1 MSESDDQT
9 KSSTG
14 DGLVGLVQRHF
25 QSSRDVRLGI
35 CLLNAGAYDQAAAA
49 FAAAACLDAS
59 GMSLPSYLAACHVGR
74 GKFDAAAGEFRRAS
88 ENAPHRADPSIREA
102 LALQSIGRKDD
113 AVVVL
118 RRGIAVN
125 SENAE
130 LHFQLGVLL
139 AAEDDHEEAE
149 LRFTQAIN
157 LDRNHTEAH
166 VTLGMCCGVRGAPDE
181 ALEHLRQ
188 AQSRRPRD
196 ARIGMLLA
204 HAAKAARQQGHTVG
218 FCASM
223 PDDEP
228 EQDALGMAE
237 LSQVIEEDADFVDAF
252 LSIRL
257 DDVQEGLFGVLLGTI
272 RVALERQPEHAEL
285 HFHCGRVLDRLG
297 RRTDAI
303 DANEEAVRLNPR
315 FTRALIELAKLYQAT
330 DRRIDAA
337 TRLEQAV
344 AAGAEYADVYFML
357 GNLYRDRGDFDQA
370 RGAYGDALRINS
382 EYVAAQEAL
391 ATLRK

>member
-1 MSESDDQT
+1 MSESDGQT

-14 DGLVGLVQRHF
+14 NGLLGLVKRHF
-25 QSSRDVRLGI
+25 QSSRDIRLGI

-49 FAAAACLDAS
+49 FATAASLDAS
-59 GMSLPSYLAACHVGR
+59 SMSLPSFLAACHVGR
-74 GKFDAAAGEFRRAS
+74 GRFDAAAKEFRRAS
-88 ENAPHRADPSIREA
+88 ENAPHRTDPWIREA
-102 LALQSIGRKDD
+102 IALQSIGRQDD
-113 AVVVL
+113 AIAVL
-118 RRGIAVN
+118 RRGFAVN

-139 AAEDDHEEAE
+139 AAQDNHEEAE

-157 LDRNHTEAH
+157 LDKNHTEAH

-181 ALEHLRQ
+181 ALKHLRQ

-204 HAAKAARQQGHTVG
+204 HAAKAARQQGHTVEL
-218 FCASM
+218 CAAM

-228 EQDALGMAE
+228 EQDALGMEE
-237 LSQVIEEDADFVDAF
+237 LSRVIEEDADFVDAF
-252 LSIRL
+252 LSIQL
-257 DDVQEGLFGVLLGTI
+257 DDVQEGLFAVLLGTI

-285 HFHCGRVLDRLG
+285 HFHCGRVLDKLG
-297 RRTDAI
+297 RRADAI
-303 DANEEAVRLNPR
+303 DANEKAVRLNPR

-357 GNLYRDRGDFDQA
+357 GNLYQGRGDFEQA
-370 RGAYGDALRINS
+370 RGAYGNALRINS
-382 EYVAAQEAL
+382 KFVAAQDAL
-391 ATLRK
+391 ATLRN

>member
-1 MSESDDQT
+1 MPESEGQT
-9 KSSTG
+9 KSSPG
-14 DGLVGLVQRHF
+14 IGLLQLVQRHF
-25 QSSRDVRLGI
+25 QSSRDIRRGI
-35 CLLNAGAYDQAAAA
+35 CLLNAGAYDQAAAT
-49 FAAAACLDAS
+49 FAAAASLHAS
-59 GMSLPSYLAACHVGR
+59 NMSLPSFLAACHVGR
-74 GKFDAAAGEFRRAS
+74 GRFDAAAQEFRRAS
-88 ENAPHRADPSIREA
+88 ENEPHRADPWIREA
-102 LALQSIGRKDD
+102 LALQSIGRRDD
-113 AVVVL
+113 AIAIL
-118 RRGIAVN
+118 RRGVAVN

-139 AAEDDHEEAE
+139 AVQDDHEEAE

-157 LDRNHTEAH
+157 LDKNHTDAR
-166 VTLGMCCGVRGAPDE
+166 VSLGMSCGVRGAPDE
-181 ALEHLRQ
+181 ALKHLRQ

-196 ARIGMLLA
+196 ARIGLLLA
-204 HAAKAARQQGHTVG
+204 HAAKAARQQGHIVG
-218 FCASM
+218 LCAAM

-228 EQDALGMAE
+228 EQDTLGMEE
-237 LSQVIEEDADFVDAF
+237 LSRVIEENADFVDAF

-257 DDVQEGLFGVLLGTI
+257 DDVQEGLFAVLLGTI

-285 HFHCGRVLDRLG
+285 HFHCGRVLDKLG
-297 RRTDAI
+297 RRADAI

-344 AAGAEYADVYFML
+344 AQGAEYADVYFML

-370 RGAYGDALRINS
+370 RGAYGNALRINS

-391 ATLRK
+391 ATLRN

>member
-1 MSESDDQT
+1 M
-9 KSSTG
+9 
-14 DGLVGLVQRHF
+14 
-25 QSSRDVRLGI
+25 
-35 CLLNAGAYDQAAAA
+35 
-49 FAAAACLDAS
+49 
-59 GMSLPSYLAACHVGR
+59 GR
-74 GKFDAAAGEFRRAS
+74 GKFDAAEGECRRAS

-130 LHFQLGVLL
+130 LHFQLRVLL

-257 DDVQEGLFGVLLGTI
+257 DDVQEGLFGVLLATI
-272 RVALERQPEHAEL
+272 RVSLERQPEHADF
-285 HFHCGRVLDRLG
+285 HFHYGWVPDRLG

-382 EYVAAQEAL
+382 EYVAAPEAL